1 MRRMRSTREY
11 TSLMKF
17 QNCTRFDVMDADV
30 FHTSANG
37 TKMKDAVADASEHPK
52 ESGVRLTSKLDA
64 EMTNRRGTRMRKS
77 IRLASPVSPRLS
89 LNENECVN
97 CVRDIVVNLQSATDR
112 YNLYGLQFFNLI
124 FKCNR

>member
-1 MRRMRSTREY
+1 MRSTREY

-17 QNCTRFDVMDADV
+17 QNCNRFDVMDADV

-89 LNENECVN
+89 SNENECVN
-97 CVRDIVVNLQSATDR
+97 CVRDFRCRQPTICNRQIQPIRSSI
-112 YNLYGLQFFNLI
+112 FNLI